1 MMQSATTLQNSDKE
15 WGEGMI
21 ERLTAIVEAQTRKFN
36 RSMDRV
42 NDIMRRMADHHTVEV
57 DAEIASFQARVRQ
70 AAQQIDNFVHR
81 HQRTRVDLD
90 ADSDPLTRAIN
101 WAKQRLRQIPQTV
114 TTQLMG
120 NVRPLSSALARAKA
134 GLSAVA
140 NRITTT
146 IDGNPTPLGRAV
158 AVARSAIAS
167 VSHNVTTTFNAATSP
182 IMRGVSAVRSALASL
197 PNRIT
202 TVINGNT
209 AALMRS
215 VATARAALASLPRRV
230 WISIEARIDRFET
243 SMNRLAKITNSV
255 STVIGHSIA
264 GALTSLL
271 PAISPA
277 LASIVGVIGSLGPML
292 GVAAG
297 GVMGLTSAF
306 ATAGTGAAAFGALAI
321 TSISGVFK
329 ASEDLSKLQ
338 EKLDNATSA
347 KERAKIMKQINNLQK
362 SLGKEEREALKN
374 LEDFKD
380 NWRDIGTMVQK
391 PILKTFGM
399 SLNTFKLALNSLIPM
414 FDGLAKEGV
423 GLAKSMDKAFKAP
436 DMQRF
441 ISYLNKEAPKAFA
454 SFGRSAGNVL
464 RTVFNLIVAFGPTGK
479 SMTKSIEGM
488 TQSWVKWSANLGSS
502 KKFQAF
508 VEYTKTNGPKL
519 LQIIRNFS
527 GGLTKLFTGFA
538 PMSQDMM
545 TSLVDLTK
553 RFNEWAGSVT
563 KTKEFQSFI
572 DYIKTNGPTVWSTL
586 GQIAKT
592 IINLLVGM
600 APLGKTILENV
611 NGFLKFTNAAMEAN
625 PAIGKFIAAGIS
637 LIGALRAIV
646 PAIVAVSA
654 VTNGLKDFMTAAQYL
669 RSFGSAVS
677 GIRTVGL
684 ITQLKSAI
692 VTMGQFIAK
701 YTTMAASATANAV
714 KMAASWTAMK
724 ISAFVSALKRG
735 IVQMGLW
742 IKNMTVM
749 AAQSIAS
756 AARTATAWTA
766 MKITSFITMLTNGI
780 KQMGLFIAKMTV
792 LAAQSIAQ
800 ATRMAAAW
808 TAAQISN
815 FISLLVAGGK
825 QMVLFGRQLVVL
837 AAQAAAQ
844 AARMAASWV
853 IAMGPIGWI
862 TAAVIGLVALIIA
875 NWDTVKSATIAAWGA
890 ISSWLSTV
898 WTGIKTIATSTWNGI
913 KSFFST
919 VWNGIVSAA
928 KSIWNGL
935 KTFFSSLWNG
945 MKTAFTTVWNGIKS
959 FATSTWKG
967 IVSVGKSVWNGLK
980 TFFSSVWNG
989 MKTAFTSI
997 WNGIKTIATSIWKGV
1012 VSVGKSIWNG
1022 LKTFF
1027 TSWLN
1032 TQKKIFS
1039 TVWNAIKTVV
1049 TTVWKAV
1056 SSTAKSIWNGL
1067 KSFFSGMLNGTKSV
1081 FTSVWNAV
1089 KGFVTG
1095 LWKGLVS
1102 TAKSLFNSMKNA
1114 ISGIMK
1120 SAKSTITS
1128 IWNGVM
1134 KFFRGINL
1142 WQIGKNIIQGLI
1154 KGISGMAG
1162 ALASKVKSMANA
1174 IPNGMKKLL
1183 GIHSPS
1189 RVMRDQ
1195 VGYHVGTGMAAGI
1208 DKSQAKVKAAA
1219 AKAAKAA
1226 QKAAEVKVSNK
1237 IKNAEVKYDTKKM
1250 GADTYIKTLQ
1260 KIQKQNKLTSEQN
1273 RKIQREIYQASK
1285 NASDKQKKLLK
1296 EQQRKEA
1303 KAKLAYTKKVSDQIK
1318 KAEAKYD
1325 TGKISGNT
1333 YIKTLEKIKKKN
1345 KLNSD
1350 QQIKVQREIYQTQK
1364 AMTDKA
1370 RKQKEAEKK
1379 AADKLNKGILSA
1391 NNTYLSKFKKV
1402 NDKLTADIKA
1412 ANDAYKKELQDRTDA
1427 IYNAIGLFDDV
1438 SSQNVNGSKLTSNL
1452 KKQLD
1457 KIKTFNTDITKIASR
1472 APKAFTDELKEMGV
1486 GSADQINAIAR
1497 MTDSEL
1503 NEYVSLWKEKHKLAS
1518 DQATQELTGLKNATT
1533 KKINE
1538 LRSAANKELALLKND
1553 YLRKIGELTVDV
1565 KQLGSLKK
1573 SGKAIGSNT
1582 MAGIISGM
1590 KNMKGELAKEAN
1602 SIASTIEKTIK
1613 KKLKIHSP
1621 SRLMRDQVGI
1631 MVPAGIAVG
1640 IQNGIGTVQKAM
1652 GAVSDAMTIQQ
1663 EDLNFAYDTSIS
1675 SSELGTVRK
1684 ELSADIRN
1692 LELPDRMIVVEL
1704 DSKKVGQGVEKPVT
1718 DAQKRSNAR
1727 RTRFN

>member
-1 MMQSATTLQNSDKE
+1 
-15 WGEGMI
+15 MI

-42 NDIMRRMADHHTVEV
+42 NDIMRRMADHHTVEI

-81 HQRTRVDLD
+81 HERTRVDLD

-215 VATARAALASLPRRV
+215 IATARAALASLPRKV

-441 ISYLNKEAPKAFA
+441 ISYLNKEAPGAFA

-545 TSLVDLTK
+545 TSLVGMTK

-654 VTNGLKDFMTAAQYL
+654 VTNGLKDFKDAAEYLRTFKTTAA
-669 RSFGSAVS
+669 
-677 GIRTVGL
+677 GIKLAGL
-684 ITQLKSAI
+684 IGQLKSAI
-692 VTMGQFIAK
+692 ATMGQFIAK
-701 YTTMAASATANAV
+701 YTAMAARATANAV

-724 ISAFVSALKRG
+724 IS
-735 IVQMGLW
+735 
-742 IKNMTVM
+742 
-749 AAQSIAS
+749 
-756 AARTATAWTA
+756 
-766 MKITSFITMLTNGI
+766 SFITMLKNGI
-780 KQMGLFIAKMTV
+780 KQMGLFIARITV
-792 LAAQSIAQ
+792 LAAKSAAQ

-808 TAAQISN
+808 TAAKISS
-815 FISLLVAGGK
+815 FVSMLAAGIK
-825 QMVLFGRQLVVL
+825 QMILFGKRLVIL
-837 AAQAAAQ
+837 AAQAAAN
-844 AARMAASWV
+844 AARMAASWI

-862 TAAVIGLVALIIA
+862 TAAVIALVVLIIA
-875 NWDTVKSATIAAWGA
+875 NWDKVKKYTLQVWGV
-890 ISSWLSTV
+890 ISQWLQSV
-898 WTGIKTIATSTWNGI
+898 WEGIKTAATSTWNAI
-913 KSFFST
+913 TSFFST

-928 KSIWNGL
+928 KTIWNGL
-935 KTFFSSLWNG
+935 SAFFKWEFNLYKTI
-945 MKTAFTTVWNGIKS
+945 FTTVWNAIKS
-959 FATSTWKG
+959 FA
-967 IVSVGKSVWNGLK
+967 
-980 TFFSSVWNG
+980 SSVWNG
-989 MKTAFTSI
+989 IKKTATSVWNGIKNTITSIWSGLKSAAVTAFTYMRAQIVNRIIATRDKMISIWNAIKSKVSSIWNALKSAAVTAFTYMRAQIVNRIIATRDKMVSLWNSIKSKVTSVWNALKSAAVTAFNYMRAQIVNRIVATRDRVISLWNTVKSKVMSI
-997 WNGIKTIATSIWKGV
+997 WNGIKSA
-1012 VSVGKSIWNG
+1012 
-1022 LKTFF
+1022 
-1027 TSWLN
+1027 
-1032 TQKKIFS
+1032 
-1039 TVWNAIKTVV
+1039 A
-1049 TTVWKAV
+1049 
-1056 SSTAKSIWNGL
+1056 STA
-1067 KSFFSGMLNGTKSV
+1067 FSYMKAQIVNRIQATKERIV
-1081 FTSVWNAV
+1081 
-1089 KGFVTG
+1089 
-1095 LWKGLVS
+1095 
-1102 TAKSLFNSMKNA
+1102 
-1114 ISGIMK
+1114 
-1120 SAKSTITS
+1120 S

-1142 WQIGKNIIQGLI
+1142 KSIGRNIIQGLI
-1154 KGISGMAG
+1154 NGISGMAG

-1208 DKSQAKVKAAA
+1208 DKSQGKVKAAA

-1285 NASDKQKKLLK
+1285 SASDKQKKLLK

-1303 KAKLAYTKKVSDQIK
+1303 KAKLAHTKKVSDQIK

-1364 AMTDKA
+1364 TMADKA

-1391 NNTYLSKFKKV
+1391 NNTYLSKFKSV
-1402 NDKLTADIKA
+1402 NDKLTADTKA
-1412 ANDAYKKELQDRTDA
+1412 ANDAYKKELQDRTNA

-1438 SSQNVNGSKLTSNL
+1438 SSEKVNGSKLTANL

-1457 KIKTFNTDITKIASR
+1457 KIKTFNNDISKIASR
-1472 APKAFTDELKEMGV
+1472 APKAFTDELKEMGI
-1486 GSADQINAIAR
+1486 GSADQINAISR

-1503 NEYVSLWKEKHKLAS
+1503 NEYVKLWQEKHKLAS
-1518 DQATQELTGLKNATT
+1518 TQAEQELTGLKNETT
-1533 KKINE
+1533 KKIVE

-1590 KNMKGELAKEAN
+1590 KNMQGELAKEAN

-1652 GAVSDAMTIQQ
+1652 GAVSEAMTIQQ
-1663 EDLNFAYDTSIS
+1663 EDMNFAYDTSIS

-1727 RTRFN
+1727 RTRIN

>member
-1 MMQSATTLQNSDKE
+1 
-15 WGEGMI
+15 MI

-90 ADSDPLTRAIN
+90 ADSDPLTRAVN

-167 VSHNVTTTFNAATSP
+167 VSHNVTTTFNATTSP

-654 VTNGLKDFMTAAQYL
+654 VTNGLKDFMTAARYI
-669 RSFGSAVS
+669 RSFSSAAS
-677 GIRTVGL
+677 GIRMAGL

-692 VTMGQFIAK
+692 ATIGQFIAR
-701 YTTMAASATANAV
+701 YTVMAAKATANAV

-724 ISAFVSALKRG
+724 IG
-735 IVQMGLW
+735 
-742 IKNMTVM
+742 
-749 AAQSIAS
+749 
-756 AARTATAWTA
+756 
-766 MKITSFITMLTNGI
+766 SFITMLKNGI
-780 KQMGLFIAKMTV
+780 KQMGLFIARITV
-792 LAAQSIAQ
+792 LAAKSVAQ

-808 TAAQISN
+808 TAAKISS
-815 FISLLVAGGK
+815 FVSMLAAGIK
-825 QMVLFGRQLVVL
+825 QMILFGKRLVIL
-837 AAQAAAQ
+837 AAQAAAN

-862 TAAVIGLVALIIA
+862 TAAVIALVVLIIA
-875 NWDTVKSATIAAWGA
+875 NWDKVKQYTLQVWGV
-890 ISSWLSTV
+890 ISQWLQSV
-898 WTGIKTIATSTWNGI
+898 WEGIKTAATSTWNAI
-913 KSFFST
+913 TSFFST

-928 KSIWNGL
+928 KTIWNGLSAFFKWEFNLYKTIFTTVWNAIKSFATTVWNGIISVGKSTWNGL
-935 KTFFSSLWNG
+935 KTFFSSVWNG

-980 TFFSSVWNG
+980 TFFTNLWNG
-989 MKTAFTSI
+989 VKKVFSAV
-997 WNGIKTIATSIWKGV
+997 WNGIKTAVTAVWKGM
-1012 VSVGKSIWNG
+1012 VSVGKTTWNGLKTFFNNLLNGLKKVFSTVWNGIKTAVTAIWKAIVTAGKATWNG

-1027 TSWLN
+1027 TNLWN
-1032 TQKKIFS
+1032 GVKIVFS
-1039 TVWNAIKTVV
+1039 TVWNGIKKAV
-1049 TTVWKAV
+1049 TTIWKGLT
-1056 SSTAKSIWNGL
+1056 STAKTT
-1067 KSFFSGMLNGTKSV
+1067 F
-1081 FTSVWNAV
+1081 NA
-1089 KGFVTG
+1089 
-1095 LWKGLVS
+1095 
-1102 TAKSLFNSMKNA
+1102 
-1114 ISGIMK
+1114 MK
-1120 SAKSTITS
+1120 SAISNIMNNVKSKIKS

-1134 KFFRGINL
+1134 SFFKGINL
-1142 WQIGKNIIQGLI
+1142 KSIGRNIIQGLI
-1154 KGISGMAG
+1154 NGISGMAG

-1285 NASDKQKKLLK
+1285 SASDKQKKLLK

-1350 QQIKVQREIYQTQK
+1350 QQVKVQREIYQTQK
-1364 AMTDKA
+1364 AMADKA

-1391 NNTYLSKFKKV
+1391 NNTYLSKFKSV

-1438 SSQNVNGSKLTSNL
+1438 SSEKVSGSKLTANL

-1457 KIKTFNTDITKIASR
+1457 KIKTFNNDISKIASR
-1472 APKAFTDELKEMGV
+1472 APKAFTDELKEMGI
-1486 GSADQINAIAR
+1486 GSADQINAISR

-1503 NEYVSLWKEKHKLAS
+1503 NEYVKLWQEKHKLAS
-1518 DQATQELTGLKNATT
+1518 TQAEQELTGLKNETT
-1533 KKINE
+1533 KKIVE

-1692 LELPDRMIVVEL
+1692 LELPDRMIVVEM

-1727 RTRFN
+1727 RVRFN

>member
-1 MMQSATTLQNSDKE
+1 
-15 WGEGMI
+15 MI
-21 ERLTAIVEAQTRKFN
+21 ERLTAIVEAQTRRFT

-42 NDIMRRMADHHTVEV
+42 NYMMRRMNDHQTVEI

-70 AAQQIDNFVHR
+70 AEQQIDNFVHR
-81 HQRTRVDLD
+81 HERTRVDLD

-329 ASEDLSKLQ
+329 ASEDLAKLQ

-441 ISYLNKEAPKAFA
+441 ISYLNKEAPGAFA

-464 RTVFNLIVAFGPTGK
+464 RTVFNLIVAFGPAGK
-479 SMTKSIEGM
+479 SMTKSIEGI

-625 PAIGKFIAAGIS
+625 PVIGKFIAVGIS
-637 LIGALRAIV
+637 LLGALRAIV

-654 VTNGLKDFMTAAQYL
+654 VTNGLKDFKDAAEYLRTFKTTAA
-669 RSFGSAVS
+669 
-677 GIRTVGL
+677 GIKLTGM
-684 ITQLKSAI
+684 IGQLKSAI
-692 VTMGQFIAK
+692 ATMGQFIAK
-701 YTTMAASATANAV
+701 YTAMAASATANAV

-862 TAAVIGLVALIIA
+862 TAAVVGLVALIIA
-875 NWDTVKSATIAAWGA
+875 NWDTVKSATIAVWSA

-898 WTGIKTIATSTWNGI
+898 WTGIKTIATSTWNGL
-913 KSFFST
+913 KSFFS
-919 VWNGIVSAA
+919 N
-928 KSIWNGL
+928 
-935 KTFFSSLWNG
+935 
-945 MKTAFTTVWNGIKS
+945 VWNGIKKT
-959 FATSTWKG
+959 AT
-967 IVSVGKSVWNGLK
+967 SVWNGIKNTITSIWSGLK
-980 TFFSSVWNG
+980 SAAVTAFTYMRAQIVNRIIATRDKMISIWNAIKSKVSSIWNALKSAAVTAFTYMRAQIVNRIIATRDKMVSLWNAIKSKVTSVWNTL
-989 MKTAFTSI
+989 KSAAVTAFNYMRAQIVNRIVATRDRVISLWNTVKSKVMSI
-997 WNGIKTIATSIWKGV
+997 WNGIKSA
-1012 VSVGKSIWNG
+1012 
-1022 LKTFF
+1022 
-1027 TSWLN
+1027 
-1032 TQKKIFS
+1032 
-1039 TVWNAIKTVV
+1039 A
-1049 TTVWKAV
+1049 
-1056 SSTAKSIWNGL
+1056 STA
-1067 KSFFSGMLNGTKSV
+1067 FSYMKAQIVNRIQATKERIV
-1081 FTSVWNAV
+1081 
-1089 KGFVTG
+1089 
-1095 LWKGLVS
+1095 
-1102 TAKSLFNSMKNA
+1102 
-1114 ISGIMK
+1114 
-1120 SAKSTITS
+1120 S

-1142 WQIGKNIIQGLI
+1142 KSIGRNIIQGLI
-1154 KGISGMAG
+1154 NGISGMAG

-1285 NASDKQKKLLK
+1285 SASDKQKKLLK

-1345 KLNSD
+1345 KLKSD

-1391 NNTYLSKFKKV
+1391 NNTYLSKFKSV

-1518 DQATQELTGLKNATT
+1518 DQAAQELTGLKNATT

-1692 LELPDRMIVVEL
+1692 LELPDRMIVIEM

-1718 DAQKRSNAR
+1718 NAQKRSNAR
-1727 RTRFN
+1727 RVRFND

>member
-1 MMQSATTLQNSDKE
+1 
-15 WGEGMI
+15 MI

-277 LASIVGVIGSLGPML
+277 LASITGAIGSLGPML

-654 VTNGLKDFMTAAQYL
+654 VTNGLKDFMTAARYI
-669 RSFGSAVS
+669 RSFSSAAS
-677 GIRTVGL
+677 GIRMAGL

-692 VTMGQFIAK
+692 VTIGQFIAR
-701 YTTMAASATANAV
+701 YTVMAAKATANAV

-724 ISAFVSALKRG
+724 IG
-735 IVQMGLW
+735 
-742 IKNMTVM
+742 
-749 AAQSIAS
+749 
-756 AARTATAWTA
+756 
-766 MKITSFITMLTNGI
+766 SFITMLKNGI
-780 KQMGLFIAKMTV
+780 KQMGLFIARITV
-792 LAAQSIAQ
+792 LAAKSAAQ

-808 TAAQISN
+808 TAAKISS
-815 FISLLVAGGK
+815 FVSMLAAGIK
-825 QMVLFGRQLVVL
+825 QMILFGKRLVIL
-837 AAQAAAQ
+837 AAQAAAN

-862 TAAVIGLVALIIA
+862 TAAVIALVVLIIA
-875 NWDTVKSATIAAWGA
+875 NWDKVKQYTLQVWGV
-890 ISSWLSTV
+890 ISHWLQSV
-898 WTGIKTIATSTWNGI
+898 WEGIKTAATSTWNAI
-913 KSFFST
+913 TSFFST

-928 KSIWNGL
+928 KTIWNGL
-935 KTFFSSLWNG
+935 SAFFKWEFNLYKTI
-945 MKTAFTTVWNGIKS
+945 FTTVWNAIKS
-959 FATSTWKG
+959 FA
-967 IVSVGKSVWNGLK
+967 
-980 TFFSSVWNG
+980 SSVWNG
-989 MKTAFTSI
+989 IKKTATSI
-997 WNGIKTIATSIWKGV
+997 WNGIKNTVTSIW
-1012 VSVGKSIWNG
+1012 SG
-1022 LKTFF
+1022 LKSAAVTAF
-1027 TSWLN
+1027 TYMRAQIVNRIIATRDKMIS
-1032 TQKKIFS
+1032 I
-1039 TVWNAIKTVV
+1039 WNAIKS
-1049 TTVWKAV
+1049 KV
-1056 SSTAKSIWNGL
+1056 SSIWNAL
-1067 KSFFSGMLNGTKSV
+1067 KSAAVTAFTYMRAQIVNRIIATRDKMVSLWNAIKSKV
-1081 FTSVWNAV
+1081 TSVWNA
-1089 KGFVTG
+1089 
-1095 LWKGLVS
+1095 L
-1102 TAKSLFNSMKNA
+1102 
-1114 ISGIMK
+1114 K
-1120 SAKSTITS
+1120 SAAVTAFNYMRAQIVNRIVATRDRVISLWNTVKSKVMS
-1128 IWNGVM
+1128 IWNGIKGAASTAFSYMKAQIVNRIQATKERIVSIWNSVM

-1142 WQIGKNIIQGLI
+1142 KSIGRNIIQGLI
-1154 KGISGMAG
+1154 NGISGMAG

-1208 DKSQAKVKAAA
+1208 DKSQGKVKAAA

-1285 NASDKQKKLLK
+1285 SASDKQKKLLK

-1364 AMTDKA
+1364 TMADKA

-1412 ANDAYKKELQDRTDA
+1412 ANDAYKKELQDRTNA

-1438 SSQNVNGSKLTSNL
+1438 SSEKVNGSKLTANL

-1457 KIKTFNTDITKIASR
+1457 KIKTFNNDISKIASR
-1472 APKAFTDELKEMGV
+1472 APKAFTDELKEMGI
-1486 GSADQINAIAR
+1486 GSADQINAISR

-1503 NEYVSLWKEKHKLAS
+1503 NEYVKLWQEKHKLAS
-1518 DQATQELTGLKNATT
+1518 TQAEQELTGLKNETT
-1533 KKINE
+1533 KKIVE

-1692 LELPDRMIVVEL
+1692 LELPDRMIVVEM

>member
-1 MMQSATTLQNSDKE
+1 MMQSATTFQNPDKE

-42 NDIMRRMADHHTVEV
+42 NDIMRRMADHHTVEI

-81 HQRTRVDLD
+81 HERTRVDLD

-215 VATARAALASLPRRV
+215 VATARAALASLPRKV

-441 ISYLNKEAPKAFA
+441 ISYLNKEAPGAFA

-545 TSLVDLTK
+545 TSLVGMTK

-654 VTNGLKDFMTAAQYL
+654 VTNGLKDFKDAAEYLRTFKTTAA
-669 RSFGSAVS
+669 
-677 GIRTVGL
+677 GIKLAGL
-684 ITQLKSAI
+684 IGQLKSAI
-692 VTMGQFIAK
+692 ATMGQFIAK
-701 YTTMAASATANAV
+701 YTAMAARATANAV

-724 ISAFVSALKRG
+724 IS
-735 IVQMGLW
+735 
-742 IKNMTVM
+742 
-749 AAQSIAS
+749 
-756 AARTATAWTA
+756 
-766 MKITSFITMLTNGI
+766 SFITMLKNGI
-780 KQMGLFIAKMTV
+780 KQMGLFIARITV
-792 LAAQSIAQ
+792 LAAKSAAQ

-808 TAAQISN
+808 TAAKISS
-815 FISLLVAGGK
+815 FVSMLAAGIK
-825 QMVLFGRQLVVL
+825 QMILFGKRLVIL
-837 AAQAAAQ
+837 AAQAAAN
-844 AARMAASWV
+844 AARMAASWI

-862 TAAVIGLVALIIA
+862 TAAVIALVVLIIA
-875 NWDTVKSATIAAWGA
+875 NWDKVKKYTLQVWGV
-890 ISSWLSTV
+890 ISQWLQSV
-898 WTGIKTIATSTWNGI
+898 WEGIKTAATSTWNAI
-913 KSFFST
+913 TSFFST

-928 KSIWNGL
+928 KTIWNGL
-935 KTFFSSLWNG
+935 SAFFKWEFNLYKTI
-945 MKTAFTTVWNGIKS
+945 FTTVWNAIKS
-959 FATSTWKG
+959 FA
-967 IVSVGKSVWNGLK
+967 
-980 TFFSSVWNG
+980 SSVWNG
-989 MKTAFTSI
+989 IKKTATSVWNGIKNTITSIWSGLKSAAVTAFTYMRAQIVNRIIATRDKMISIWNAIKSKVSSIWNALKSAAVTAFTYMRAQIVNRIIATRDKMVSLWNSIKSKVTSVWNALKSAAVTAFNYMRAQIVNRIVATRDRVISLWNTVKSKVMSI
-997 WNGIKTIATSIWKGV
+997 WNGIKSA
-1012 VSVGKSIWNG
+1012 
-1022 LKTFF
+1022 
-1027 TSWLN
+1027 
-1032 TQKKIFS
+1032 
-1039 TVWNAIKTVV
+1039 A
-1049 TTVWKAV
+1049 
-1056 SSTAKSIWNGL
+1056 STA
-1067 KSFFSGMLNGTKSV
+1067 FSYMKAQIVNRIQATKERIV
-1081 FTSVWNAV
+1081 
-1089 KGFVTG
+1089 
-1095 LWKGLVS
+1095 
-1102 TAKSLFNSMKNA
+1102 
-1114 ISGIMK
+1114 
-1120 SAKSTITS
+1120 S

-1142 WQIGKNIIQGLI
+1142 KSIGRNIIQGLI
-1154 KGISGMAG
+1154 NGISGMAG

-1208 DKSQAKVKAAA
+1208 DKSQGKVKAAA

-1285 NASDKQKKLLK
+1285 SASDKQKKLLK

-1303 KAKLAYTKKVSDQIK
+1303 KAKLAHTKKVSDQIK

-1364 AMTDKA
+1364 TMADKA

-1391 NNTYLSKFKKV
+1391 NNTYLSKFKSV
-1402 NDKLTADIKA
+1402 NDKLTADTKA
-1412 ANDAYKKELQDRTDA
+1412 ANDAYKKELQDRTNA

-1438 SSQNVNGSKLTSNL
+1438 SSEKVNGSKLTANL

-1457 KIKTFNTDITKIASR
+1457 KIKTFNNDISKIASR
-1472 APKAFTDELKEMGV
+1472 APKAFTDELKEMGI
-1486 GSADQINAIAR
+1486 GSADQINAISR

-1503 NEYVSLWKEKHKLAS
+1503 NEYVKLWQEKHKLAS
-1518 DQATQELTGLKNATT
+1518 TQAEQELTGLKNETT
-1533 KKINE
+1533 KKIVE

-1590 KNMKGELAKEAN
+1590 KNMQGELAKEAN

-1652 GAVSDAMTIQQ
+1652 GASVK
-1663 EDLNFAYDTSIS
+1663 L
-1675 SSELGTVRK
+1675 
-1684 ELSADIRN
+1684 
-1692 LELPDRMIVVEL
+1692 
-1704 DSKKVGQGVEKPVT
+1704 
-1718 DAQKRSNAR
+1718 
-1727 RTRFN
+1727 

>member
-1 MMQSATTLQNSDKE
+1 MMQSATTLQNPDKE

-21 ERLTAIVEAQTRKFN
+21 ERLTAIVEAQTRRFT

-42 NDIMRRMADHHTVEV
+42 NDMMRRMNDHQTVEI

-70 AAQQIDNFVHR
+70 AEQQIDNFVHR
-81 HQRTRVDLD
+81 HERTRVDLD
-90 ADSDPLTRAIN
+90 ADSDPLTRAVSE
-101 WAKQRLRQIPQTV
+101 ARTALASLRNRV
-114 TTQLMG
+114 TTNINGDTSNL
-120 NVRPLSSALARAKA
+120 
-134 GLSAVA
+134 
-140 NRITTT
+140 T
-146 IDGNPTPLGRAV
+146 RAV
-158 AVARSAIAS
+158 AVARTET
-167 VSHNVTTTFNAATSP
+167 H
-182 IMRGVSAVRSALASL
+182 SL
-197 PNRIT
+197 PK
-202 TVINGNT
+202 
-209 AALMRS
+209 
-215 VATARAALASLPRRV
+215 RV
-230 WISIEARIDRFET
+230 WIHIEARIDRFET

-255 STVIGHSIA
+255 STVIGHSLA
-264 GALTSLL
+264 GAFTSAL
-271 PAISPA
+271 PAISPV
-277 LASIVGVIGSLGPML
+277 LASITGVIGSLGPML

-306 ATAGTGAAAFGALAI
+306 ATAGTGAAAFGALAV

-441 ISYLNKEAPKAFA
+441 ISYLNKEAPAAFA

-654 VTNGLKDFMTAAQYL
+654 VTNGLKDFKDAADYLRTFKTTAA
-669 RSFGSAVS
+669 
-677 GIRTVGL
+677 GIKLAGL
-684 ITQLKSAI
+684 IGQLKSAI
-692 VTMGQFIAK
+692 ATMGQFIAK
-701 YTTMAASATANAV
+701 YTAMAASATANAV

-862 TAAVIGLVALIIA
+862 TAAVVGLVALIIA
-875 NWDTVKSATIAAWGA
+875 NWDTVKSATIAVWGA

-898 WTGIKTIATSTWNGI
+898 WTGIKTIATSTWNGL
-913 KSFFST
+913 KSFFS
-919 VWNGIVSAA
+919 N
-928 KSIWNGL
+928 
-935 KTFFSSLWNG
+935 
-945 MKTAFTTVWNGIKS
+945 VWNGIKKT
-959 FATSTWKG
+959 AT
-967 IVSVGKSVWNGLK
+967 SVWNGIKNTITSIWSGLK
-980 TFFSSVWNG
+980 SAAVTVFTYMRAQIVNRIIVTRDKMISIWNAIKSKVSSIWNALKSAAVTAFTYMRAQIVNRIIATRDKMVSLWNAIKSKVTSVWNAL
-989 MKTAFTSI
+989 KSAAVTAFNYMRAQIVNRIVATRDRVISLWNTVKSKVMSI
-997 WNGIKTIATSIWKGV
+997 WNGIKSA
-1012 VSVGKSIWNG
+1012 
-1022 LKTFF
+1022 
-1027 TSWLN
+1027 
-1032 TQKKIFS
+1032 
-1039 TVWNAIKTVV
+1039 A
-1049 TTVWKAV
+1049 
-1056 SSTAKSIWNGL
+1056 STA
-1067 KSFFSGMLNGTKSV
+1067 FSYMKAQIVNRIQATKERIV
-1081 FTSVWNAV
+1081 
-1089 KGFVTG
+1089 
-1095 LWKGLVS
+1095 
-1102 TAKSLFNSMKNA
+1102 
-1114 ISGIMK
+1114 
-1120 SAKSTITS
+1120 S

-1142 WQIGKNIIQGLI
+1142 KSIGRNIIQGLI
-1154 KGISGMAG
+1154 NGISGMAG

-1285 NASDKQKKLLK
+1285 SASDKQKKLLK

-1303 KAKLAYTKKVSDQIK
+1303 KAKLAYTKKVSNQIK

-1364 AMTDKA
+1364 TMADKA

-1391 NNTYLSKFKKV
+1391 NNTYLSKFKSV

-1427 IYNAIGLFDDV
+1427 LYNAIGLFDDV
-1438 SSQNVNGSKLTSNL
+1438 SSENVNGSKLTANL

-1457 KIKTFNTDITKIASR
+1457 KIKTFNTDITKIANR
-1472 APKAFTDELKEMGV
+1472 APKAFTDELREMGV

-1518 DQATQELTGLKNATT
+1518 DQAAQELTELKNATT

-1652 GAVSDAMTIQQ
+1652 GVVSDAMTIQQ
-1663 EDLNFAYDTSIS
+1663 EDMNFAYDTSIS
-1675 SSELGTVRK
+1675 SGELGTVRK

-1692 LELPDRMIVVEL
+1692 LELPDRMIVVEM

>member
-1 MMQSATTLQNSDKE
+1 
-15 WGEGMI
+15 MI

-167 VSHNVTTTFNAATSP
+167 VSHNVTTTFNAAASP

-625 PAIGKFIAAGIS
+625 PAIGKFIAVGIS
-637 LIGALRAIV
+637 LLGALRAIV

-654 VTNGLKDFMTAAQYL
+654 VTNGLKDFKDAAEYLRTFKTTAA
-669 RSFGSAVS
+669 
-677 GIRTVGL
+677 GIKLTGM
-684 ITQLKSAI
+684 IGQLKSAI
-692 VTMGQFIAK
+692 ATMGQFIAK
-701 YTTMAASATANAV
+701 YTAMAASATANAV

-862 TAAVIGLVALIIA
+862 TAAVVGLVALIIA
-875 NWDTVKSATIAAWGA
+875 NWDTVKSATIAVWGA

-898 WTGIKTIATSTWNGI
+898 WTGIKTIATSTWNGL
-913 KSFFST
+913 KSFFS
-919 VWNGIVSAA
+919 N
-928 KSIWNGL
+928 
-935 KTFFSSLWNG
+935 
-945 MKTAFTTVWNGIKS
+945 VWNGIKKT
-959 FATSTWKG
+959 AT
-967 IVSVGKSVWNGLK
+967 SVWNGIKNTITSIWSGLK
-980 TFFSSVWNG
+980 SAAVTAFTYMRAQIVNRIIAMRDKMISIWNAIKSKVSSIWNALKSAAVTAFTYMRAQIVNRIIATRDKMISLWNAIKSKVTSVWNAL
-989 MKTAFTSI
+989 KSAAVTAFNYMRAQIVNRIVATRDRVISLWNTVKSKVMSI
-997 WNGIKTIATSIWKGV
+997 WNGIKSA
-1012 VSVGKSIWNG
+1012 
-1022 LKTFF
+1022 
-1027 TSWLN
+1027 
-1032 TQKKIFS
+1032 
-1039 TVWNAIKTVV
+1039 A
-1049 TTVWKAV
+1049 
-1056 SSTAKSIWNGL
+1056 STA
-1067 KSFFSGMLNGTKSV
+1067 FSYMKAQIVNRIQATKERIV
-1081 FTSVWNAV
+1081 
-1089 KGFVTG
+1089 
-1095 LWKGLVS
+1095 
-1102 TAKSLFNSMKNA
+1102 
-1114 ISGIMK
+1114 
-1120 SAKSTITS
+1120 S

-1142 WQIGKNIIQGLI
+1142 KSIGRNIIQGLI
-1154 KGISGMAG
+1154 NGISGMAG

-1208 DKSQAKVKAAA
+1208 DKSQGKVKAAA

-1285 NASDKQKKLLK
+1285 SASDKQKKLLK

-1364 AMTDKA
+1364 AMADKA

-1391 NNTYLSKFKKV
+1391 NNTYLSKFKSV

-1438 SSQNVNGSKLTSNL
+1438 SSEKVNGSKLTANL

-1472 APKAFTDELKEMGV
+1472 APKAFTDELKEMGI
-1486 GSADQINAIAR
+1486 GSADQINAISR

-1503 NEYVSLWKEKHKLAS
+1503 NEYVKLWQEKHKLAS
-1518 DQATQELTGLKNATT
+1518 TQAEQELTGLKNETT
-1533 KKINE
+1533 KKIVE

-1590 KNMKGELAKEAN
+1590 QNMKGELAKEAN

-1663 EDLNFAYDTSIS
+1663 EDMNFAYDTSIS
-1675 SSELGTVRK
+1675 SGELGTVRK

-1692 LELPDRMIVVEL
+1692 LELPDRMIVIEM

-1718 DAQKRSNAR
+1718 NAQKRSNAR
-1727 RTRFN
+1727 RVRFND

>member
-1 MMQSATTLQNSDKE
+1 
-15 WGEGMI
+15 MI

-158 AVARSAIAS
+158 AVARSAIAA

-919 VWNGIVSAA
+919 VWNGIVSVA

-1056 SSTAKSIWNGL
+1056 SFTAKSIWNGL

>member
-1 MMQSATTLQNSDKE
+1 
-15 WGEGMI
+15 MI

-42 NDIMRRMADHHTVEV
+42 NDIMRRMADHHTVEI

-70 AAQQIDNFVHR
+70 ASQQIDNFVHR
-81 HQRTRVDLD
+81 HERTRVDLD
-90 ADSDPLTRAIN
+90 ADSNPLTRAIN

-264 GALTSLL
+264 GALTALL

-329 ASEDLSKLQ
+329 ASEDLAKLQ

-441 ISYLNKEAPKAFA
+441 ISYLNKEAPGAFA

-625 PAIGKFIAAGIS
+625 PAIGKFIAVGIS

-701 YTTMAASATANAV
+701 YTAMAASATANAV

-724 ISAFVSALKRG
+724 ISAFISALKRG

-766 MKITSFITMLTNGI
+766 MKITSFVTMLTNGI

-945 MKTAFTTVWNGIKS
+945 IKTAFTTVWNGIKS

-967 IVSVGKSVWNGLK
+967 IASVGKSVWNGLK

-1208 DKSQAKVKAAA
+1208 DKSQGKVKAAA

-1285 NASDKQKKLLK
+1285 SASDKQKKLLK

-1364 AMTDKA
+1364 TMADKA

-1457 KIKTFNTDITKIASR
+1457 KIKTFNTDITKIANR
-1472 APKAFTDELKEMGV
+1472 APKAFTDELREMGV

-1518 DQATQELTGLKNATT
+1518 DQAAQELTGLKNATT

-1663 EDLNFAYDTSIS
+1663 EDMNFAYDTSIS
-1675 SSELGTVRK
+1675 SGELGTVRK

-1692 LELPDRMIVVEL
+1692 LELPDRMIVVEM